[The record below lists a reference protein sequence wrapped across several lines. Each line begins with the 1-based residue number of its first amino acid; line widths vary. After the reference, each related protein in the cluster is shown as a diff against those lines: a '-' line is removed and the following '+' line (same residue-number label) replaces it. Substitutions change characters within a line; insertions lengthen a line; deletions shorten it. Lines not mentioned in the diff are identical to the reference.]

1 MCMGGGECYFKKL
14 AHVVVGTGK
23 SEICRASQQDGNSG
37 RVSMVQS

>member
-23 SEICRASQQDGNSG
+23 SEIHRAGQQSG
-37 RVSMVQS
+37 SSGKS